1 MRRGAFI
8 TVEGLE
14 GVGKST
20 SLDVICAELREAGH
34 DPCVTR
40 EPGGTPL
47 GEKIREWVLHAEH
60 GRLSAEV
67 EALLMFAARA
77 QHLEQVIRPALDDGI
92 WVVCDRFTDASYAY
106 QGGGRGAKREFLDNL
121 TRDIQGTLKPDL
133 TLLLD
138 APVDTGLARIKGR
151 ELDHFERENAAFF
164 ERVRNAYL
172 ALCAAEPERIKRI
185 DASMSVADVRGRIK
199 AELTAFLDRYR

>member
-1 MRRGAFI
+1 
-8 TVEGLE
+8 
-14 GVGKST
+14 
-20 SLDVICAELREAGH
+20 
-34 DPCVTR
+34 
-40 EPGGTPL
+40 
-47 GEKIREWVLHAEH
+47 
-60 GRLSAEV
+60 
-67 EALLMFAARA
+67 MFAARA

-138 APVDTGLARIKGR
+138 APVDTGFARIKGR